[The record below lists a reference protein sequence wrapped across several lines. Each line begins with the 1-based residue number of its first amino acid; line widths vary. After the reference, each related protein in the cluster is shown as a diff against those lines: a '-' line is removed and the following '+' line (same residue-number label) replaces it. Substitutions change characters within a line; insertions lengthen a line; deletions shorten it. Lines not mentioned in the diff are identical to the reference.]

1 MKQPHYGWNDA
12 AVREM
17 LGEPPDNLSEIIA
30 IAMEILH
37 PDLESLFNTTRE
49 YGVNLSDLPG
59 TLRKRFN
66 DKSLELTQKIQQ
78 DILMYWFI
86 PFLQVWGKQIR
97 GALRINQGQL
107 LISTRNERHPLIA
120 EAAAWNIY
128 LDATAD
134 PKYLSWWMNIKAEEI
149 LTIEQE
155 VPVSKNLKIVQVTGL
170 GLVSKNRSLHCQRRV
185 NALRQELLVRH
196 PNIKFIDFVKFCTEG
211 DGGWFRD
218 SRGSNDFKEVGA
230 LATFGVPYQNIG
242 SLETL
247 YLTLCDSNFSSE
259 ENFDDEKFHRFVD
272 WATQAEIKQAIGRLR
287 ADNRPKQQLYFY
299 FCADYD
305 LSFIEQEVE
314 IINAAEITIE
324 AGSLDEKSW
333 WKIKQ
338 SVKQLWEQGQKVTQS
353 TVEAVSG
360 ISQGYISKLAN
371 EFGGS
376 WKEWLKIFLSLLDT
390 SNSDRN
396 NSEYDS
402 CTFKES
408 ANSIKRNVIP
418 LFTNYKSQA
427 NLLSEIFS
435 WYKNL
440 DKQYWQW
447 ILETTP
453 FEVQARIIAIAIKIR
468 T

>member
-1 MKQPHYGWNDA
+1 
-12 AVREM
+12 
-17 LGEPPDNLSEIIA
+17 
-30 IAMEILH
+30 
-37 PDLESLFNTTRE
+37 
-49 YGVNLSDLPG
+49 
-59 TLRKRFN
+59 
-66 DKSLELTQKIQQ
+66 
-78 DILMYWFI
+78 
-86 PFLQVWGKQIR
+86 
-97 GALRINQGQL
+97 
-107 LISTRNERHPLIA
+107 
-120 EAAAWNIY
+120 
-128 LDATAD
+128 
-134 PKYLSWWMNIKAEEI
+134 
-149 LTIEQE
+149 
-155 VPVSKNLKIVQVTGL
+155 
-170 GLVSKNRSLHCQRRV
+170 
-185 NALRQELLVRH
+185 
-196 PNIKFIDFVKFCTEG
+196 VKFCTEG

-242 SLETL
+242 SLEAL

-402 CTFKES
+402 
-408 ANSIKRNVIP
+408 
-418 LFTNYKSQA
+418 
-427 NLLSEIFS
+427 
-435 WYKNL
+435 
-440 DKQYWQW
+440 
-447 ILETTP
+447 
-453 FEVQARIIAIAIKIR
+453 
-468 T
+468 